1 MQKRNVI
8 GPQVRRLRCQRG
20 WSQEQLTAKL
30 QLEGLDIS
38 RSSIAKI
45 ENGQQ
50 AVFDYEVLAFS
61 HLFNVSEETL
71 HPSLDPIARDF
82 HQKFLAFMDHE

>member
-1 MQKRNVI
+1 MQRRNLA

-20 WSQEQLTAKL
+20 WSQEQLAAKL

-50 AVFDYEVLAFS
+50 AIFDYELLIFQR
-61 HLFNVSEETL
+61 LFRVPEDEL
-71 HPSLDPIARDF
+71 HPAFDPCAPDF
-82 HQKFLAFMDHE
+82 HRKILEFLERE